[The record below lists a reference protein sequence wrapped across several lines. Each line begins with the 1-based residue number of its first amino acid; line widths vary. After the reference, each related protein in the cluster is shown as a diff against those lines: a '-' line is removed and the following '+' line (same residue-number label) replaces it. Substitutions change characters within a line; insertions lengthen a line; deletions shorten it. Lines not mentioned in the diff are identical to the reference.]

1 MRHNVSVVTTVIV
14 PFHRNV
20 PMLRRVLAPFRD
32 RTATTELLVAGDG
45 PIEAWEA
52 VADEFG
58 ATRISW
64 PTAQGPAVARNRAAS
79 VARGRYL
86 IFVDGDVIA
95 EPGVVARVEQF
106 FAAHPEFCAVFG
118 AYDETPEA
126 PGFMSQYRNLQHR
139 YVHCTST
146 RDARTFWA
154 GLGAVRA
161 EAFGAVGGYDERFR
175 RPSVE
180 DIDLGYRLHAS
191 GASIRIDPELNGKH
205 LKRWTFTSSI
215 VSDVRDRGVPWIQ
228 LIHRYGG
235 LTTDLNLAWGL
246 RLSVVSAYLVVFLLL
261 AGLWDARVWWALPLP
276 IAGLVVLNLPYY
288 AYFLRI
294 RGPWFA
300 VKVVGAH
307 FIHHLSNGVSF
318 LAGNAVLV
326 LRHRFGITTR
336 WTLPPDAA
344 TDAPLRRW
352 TADGT
357 TTA

>member
-1 MRHNVSVVTTVIV
+1 VSVVTTVIV

-20 PMLRRVLAPFRD
+20 AMLRRVLMPFRD
-32 RTATTELLVAGDG
+32 RAATTELLVAGDG
-45 PIEAWEA
+45 PVEAWEP

-95 EPGVVARVEQF
+95 EPGVVARVEAF
-106 FAAHPEFCAVFG
+106 LGAHPEYCAVFG

-139 YVHCTST
+139 YVH
-146 RDARTFWA
+146 RINKGDARTFWA
-154 GLGAVRA
+154 GLGAITA
-161 EAFGAVGGYDERFR
+161 EMLGRLGGYDERFA

-180 DIDLGYRLHAS
+180 DIDLGYRITRA
-191 GASIRIDPELNGKH
+191 GGRIAIDPGLNGKH
-205 LKRWTFTSSI
+205 LKRWTFTSSL
-215 VSDVRDRGVPWIQ
+215 VSDVRDRGVPWTQ
-228 LIHRYGG
+228 LIGRYGG

-246 RLSVVSAYLVVFLLL
+246 RLSVVSAYLVVAL
-261 AGLWDARVWWALPLP
+261 AVAGVVDARAWWALPLP
-276 IAGLVVLNLPYY
+276 VAALVLLNLPYY
-288 AYFLRI
+288 RYFLGL

-300 VKVVGAH
+300 VRVVAAH
-307 FIHHLSNGVSF
+307 FVHHLSNGVSF
-318 LAGNAVLV
+318 LAGNAILV
-326 LRHRFGITTR
+326 LRQRVGVTTR

-344 TDAPLRRW
+344 PEAPLRRW
-352 TADGT
+352 DAGGT
-357 TTA
+357 TAS

>member
-1 MRHNVSVVTTVIV
+1 MSVVTTVIV

-20 PMLRRVLAPFRD
+20 AMLRRVLAPFRD
-32 RTATTELLVAGDG
+32 RAATTELLVAGDG
-45 PIEAWEA
+45 PIEAWEQ

-64 PTAQGPAVARNRAAS
+64 PTAHGPAVARNRAAS

-95 EPGVVARVEQF
+95 EPGVVERVERF

-139 YVHCTST
+139 YVH
-146 RDARTFWA
+146 RINKGDARTFWA
-154 GLGAVRA
+154 GLGAISA
-161 EAFGAVGGYDERFR
+161 EMFGKVGGYDERFR

-180 DIDLGYRLHAS
+180 DIDLGYRITRA
-191 GASIRIDPELNGKH
+191 GGRIAIDPDLNGKH

-215 VSDVRDRGVPWIQ
+215 VSDVRDRGIPWTQ
-228 LIHRYGG
+228 LISRYGG

-246 RLSVVSAYLVVFLLL
+246 RLSVVSAYLFVALAI
-261 AGLWDARVWWALPLP
+261 AGLVDGRAWWALPLP
-276 IAGLVVLNLPYY
+276 VVALVLLNLPYY

-294 RGPWFA
+294 RGLWFA
-300 VKVVGAH
+300 VRVVAAH
-307 FIHHLSNGVSF
+307 FVHHLSNGVSF
-318 LAGNAVLV
+318 VAGNAILV
-326 LRHRFGITTR
+326 LQRRFGITTR
-336 WTLPPDAA
+336 WTLPVDAA
-344 TDAPLRRW
+344 PDQPLRRW
-352 TADGT
+352 QADGS
-357 TTA
+357 AAS